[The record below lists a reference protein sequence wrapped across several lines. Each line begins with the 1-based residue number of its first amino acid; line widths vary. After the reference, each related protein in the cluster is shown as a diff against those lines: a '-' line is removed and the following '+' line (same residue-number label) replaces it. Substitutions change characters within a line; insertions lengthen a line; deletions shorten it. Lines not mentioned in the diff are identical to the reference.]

1 MRRRVFLVA
10 AGGTL
15 LSACQLGIGEKPP
28 EEAQFIPLRILTYS
42 EIVHRGSEAILHAA
56 SKEGAEVTP
65 VLMRGEE
72 ETIPI
77 EEFTPQTAGADGFV
91 RWTWTVPESL
101 EPGKYVVQVT
111 AVAPEGEISWS
122 EEFEVR

>member
-1 MRRRVFLVA
+1 MRRRAFLVV

-28 EEAQFIPLRILTYS
+28 EEAQFIPLRILTHS
-42 EIVHRGSEAILHAA
+42 DIVHRGKTAILHAA

-65 VLMRGEE
+65 VLIRGEE
-72 ETIPI
+72 TIAI
-77 EEFTPQTAGADGFV
+77 DEFTPQVAGADGFV
-91 RWTWTVPESL
+91 RWTWIVPESL
-101 EPGKYVVQVT
+101 EPGEYTIEVT
-111 AVAPEGEISWS
+111 AVAAEGEISWT

>member
-42 EIVHRGSEAILHAA
+42 EIVHRGKTGVLHAA

-65 VLMRGEE
+65 VLIRGEE
-72 ETIPI
+72 TIAI
-77 EEFTPQTAGADGFV
+77 EEFTAQTAGSDGFV
-91 RWTWTVPESL
+91 RWSWTVPDTL
-101 EPGKYVVQVT
+101 EPGTYIVMVT
-111 AVAPEGEISWS
+111 AVAEEGEISWS
-122 EEFEVR
+122 EEFEIR

>member
-1 MRRRVFLVA
+1 MRRRLFLVM
-10 AGGTL
+10 AGGSL

-28 EEAQFIPLRILTYS
+28 EEAQFIPLRILTHS
-42 EIVHRGSEAILHAA
+42 EIVHRGKTAILHAA

-65 VLMRGEE
+65 VLMRGED
-72 ETIPI
+72 TIAI
-77 EEFTPQTAGADGFV
+77 EEFTAQLAGEDGSV

-101 EPGKYVVQVT
+101 EPGTYTIEVT
-111 AVAPEGEISWS
+111 AVAEEGEISWS

>member
-1 MRRRVFLVA
+1 MRRRAFLVVV
-10 AGGTL
+10 GGTL

-28 EEAQFIPLRILTYS
+28 DEAQFIPLRILTYS

-65 VLMRGEE
+65 ALMRGEE
-72 ETIPI
+72 TIAI
-77 EEFTPQTAGADGFV
+77 EEFTAQTAGADGFV

-101 EPGKYVVQVT
+101 EPGTYTVMVT
-111 AVAPEGEISWS
+111 AVAEEGQISWT

>member
-28 EEAQFIPLRILTYS
+28 DEAQFIPLRILTYS
-42 EIVHRGSEAILHAA
+42 EIVHRGKTGILHAA

-65 VLMRGEE
+65 VLIRGEE
-72 ETIPI
+72 TISI
-77 EEFTPQTAGADGFV
+77 EEFTAQTAGSDGFV

-101 EPGKYVVQVT
+101 EPGTYIIEVT
-111 AVAPEGEISWS
+111 AVAEEGQISWT

>member
-1 MRRRVFLVA
+1 MRRRVFLVV
-10 AGGTL
+10 AGSAM
-15 LSACQLGIGEKPP
+15 LSACQIGVGEAPP

-42 EIVHRGSEAILHAA
+42 EIVHRGKIAILHAA

-72 ETIPI
+72 TIAI
-77 EEFTPQTAGADGFV
+77 EEFTAQLAGEDGSV

-101 EPGKYVVQVT
+101 EPGKYTIEVT
-111 AVAPEGEISWS
+111 AVAEEGQISWS
-122 EEFEVR
+122 EEFEIR

>member
-10 AGGTL
+10 AGATL

-28 EEAQFIPLRILTYS
+28 EEAQFIPLRILTHS
-42 EIVHRGSEAILHAA
+42 DIVHRGKVAILHAA

-72 ETIPI
+72 TIAI
-77 EEFTPQTAGADGFV
+77 EEFTAQTAGSDGFV
-91 RWTWTVPESL
+91 RWSWTVPETL
-101 EPGKYVVQVT
+101 EPGTYTVMVT
-111 AVAPEGEISWS
+111 AVAEEGEISWT

>member
-28 EEAQFIPLRILTYS
+28 DEAQFIPLRILTYS
-42 EIVHRGSEAILHAA
+42 EIVHRGRTAILHAA

-65 VLMRGEE
+65 VLIRGEE
-72 ETIPI
+72 TIAI
-77 EEFTPQTAGADGFV
+77 EEFTAQTAGADGFV

-101 EPGKYVVQVT
+101 EPGTYIIEVT
-111 AVAPEGEISWS
+111 AVAEEGQISWT